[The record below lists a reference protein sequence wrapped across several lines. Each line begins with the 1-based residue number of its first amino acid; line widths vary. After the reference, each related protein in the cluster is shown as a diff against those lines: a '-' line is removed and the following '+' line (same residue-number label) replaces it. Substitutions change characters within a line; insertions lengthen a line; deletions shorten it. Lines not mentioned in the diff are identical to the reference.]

1 MNDLHDFKNM
11 QIKALHSELSEL
23 REYVTKLETFI
34 FELTDESYPDDYKN
48 IVRKELFSGKYEE

>member
-23 REYVTKLETFI
+23 REYITKLETFI
-34 FELTDESYPDDYKN
+34 FELTDENYPDDYKS
-48 IVRKELFSGKYEE
+48 IVRKEIFLTKDEE

>member
-23 REYVTKLETFI
+23 REYITKLETFI
-34 FELTDESYPDDYKN
+34 FELTDESYPDDYRN
-48 IVRKELFSGKYEE
+48 IVRKELFSGKDEE

>member
-48 IVRKELFSGKYEE
+48 IVRKELFSGKDEE

>member
-23 REYVTKLETFI
+23 REYITKLETFI

-48 IVRKELFSGKYEE
+48 IVRKEIFLTKDEE

>member
-11 QIKALHSELSEL
+11 QIKALHNELSEL
-23 REYVTKLETFI
+23 REYITKLETFI

-48 IVRKELFSGKYEE
+48 IVRKELFSGKDEE